1 MSAPARGG
9 RASAGPRRSART
21 GRPSGPGPVDGVG
34 TDVVG
39 LQAAVRRVRARP
51 VEAPRQAAQA
61 LARLVIETGG
71 SPRRLW
77 PLLDY
82 HGGIPRALRSPH
94 AVRPDARPGGRLPA
108 SAHDPGIIPYWD
120 ARYPAGLWRLVDP
133 PPLLF
138 YRGNAALLARP
149 ALAVV
154 GTRRCSD
161 HGRRAAHAIA
171 VAAGSRGAVVV
182 SGHAQG
188 IDAAAHE
195 GAVEHGT
202 IAVLGCGIDV
212 PYPRALGPLRRRI
225 ESRGLLLSEFPPGTP
240 PLPHHFPRRNRLIAA
255 LSGALVVVEAP
266 HRSGAQNTVTH
277 ALDLGLEVGAV
288 PGAID
293 RPSCAGSNRL
303 LREGA
308 AVICEP
314 ADALALLG
322 LRGAAAPAD
331 NESGAA
337 PLGTGA
343 WTALAGAGATLDEL
357 ADRSGRSPAELAA
370 ALSELELA
378 GIVGRAPGGRY
389 VRRGSG
395 TEARPTVSRPSA
407 QPG

>member
-1 MSAPARGG
+1 MTREAA
-9 RASAGPRRSART
+9 
-21 GRPSGPGPVDGVG
+21 
-34 TDVVG
+34 VVG

-51 VEAPRQAAQA
+51 VEAPRQAA
-61 LARLVIETGG
+61 LGLVRLVVETGG

-77 PLLDY
+77 PLLDR
-82 HGGIPRALRSPH
+82 HRGIAGALRSLQPSP
-94 AVRPDARPGGRLPA
+94 AYARPSGRPPPA
-108 SAHDPGIIPYWD
+108 LRAAGILPYWD
-120 ARYPAGLWRLVDP
+120 ARYPPGLWRLVDP

-138 YRGNAALLARP
+138 YRGDAALLARP

-154 GTRRCSD
+154 GTRRCSE

-171 VAAGSRGAVVV
+171 VAAGRRGAVVV

-195 GAVEHGT
+195 GAVEQGT

-212 PYPRALGPLRRRI
+212 PYPRALGALRRRL
-225 ESRGLLLSEFPPGTP
+225 EARGLLLSEFPPGTP

-266 HRSGAQNTVTH
+266 HRSGAQNTVSH

-314 ADALALLG
+314 ADAVDLLG
-322 LRGAAAPAD
+322 LRGEARPA
-331 NESGAA
+331 EETLGKA
-337 PLGTGA
+337 PLGTDA

-357 ADRSGRSPAELAA
+357 AERSGRAPAELAA
-370 ALSELELA
+370 ALSELEIA
-378 GIVGRAPGGRY
+378 GMVGRAPGGRF
-389 VRRGSG
+389 VRRN
-395 TEARPTVSRPSA
+395 
-407 QPG
+407 